1 MVTPTDVRRP
11 GNLFTDAESRPR
23 RGWRLTLYLLAVLAA
38 MAAADAFGG
47 DAVGGRLVGHVA
59 AAAFVVAVTFA
70 FRRHVDRRPW
80 STIGLSGR
88 WARRGLAGFV
98 IGSVSLLTV
107 FAVAAAA
114 GWARVDGT
122 EASERGLAAALCLVA
137 AGFGMYAASAVIQE
151 VAFRGYA
158 LQTLADNW
166 PLRRAAVVSSLLFAA
181 LHLPGVPSVQFGAVL
196 LIEVALMAGFFV
208 LTRLSTG
215 ALWTAIGFHT
225 AWNWWMDSVLSL
237 DTDAG
242 PDFGDSLV
250 HVRLAAPGFGLGHGG
265 GIELLYLINST
276 ALFVGYWLITRR
288 RGQHA
293 R

>member
-1 MVTPTDVRRP
+1 MLTPTDVRRP
-11 GNLFTDAESRPR
+11 GNLFADSERRPR
-23 RGWRLTLYLLAVLAA
+23 RGWRLTLYLLAVVAS
-38 MAAADAFGG
+38 MAAADAVGG
-47 DAVGGRLVGHVA
+47 DSVGARLVGHLA
-59 AAAFVVAVTFA
+59 AAGFVVAVTA
-70 FRRHVDRRPW
+70 VFRRYVDRRRW
-80 STIGLSGR
+80 SAIGLSGR
-88 WARRGLAGFV
+88 WARGGLAGFAV
-98 IGSVSLLTV
+98 GSVSLLAV

-114 GWARVDGT
+114 GWARVDGM
-122 EASERGLAAALCLVA
+122 EASERGLTGALGLVT

-158 LQTLADNW
+158 LQTLADKW

-181 LHLPGVPSVQFGAVL
+181 LHLPGVPSVWFGLVL
-196 LIEVALMAGFFV
+196 LVEVALMAGFFV

-215 ALWTAIGFHT
+215 ALWMAIGFHT

-250 HVRLAAPGFGLGHGG
+250 HVRLAAPGLGLGHGG
-265 GIELLYLINST
+265 AIELLYLVNST
-276 ALFVGYWLITRR
+276 VLFLGYWLIIRR
-288 RGQHA
+288 RGHA